1 MDLAE
6 GGSSDAPRGLAMPSP
21 VTNCALA
28 DPPRPC
34 QRELGTSYAVIGLH
48 ASGVI
53 TAACAR
59 SSLVPR

>member
-1 MDLAE
+1 VHLAE
-6 GGSSDAPRGLAMPSP
+6 GGSSDAPQGLAMPSLA
-21 VTNCALA
+21 TNCALA

-34 QRELGTSYAVIGLH
+34 QRQLGTSYALTGLH

-53 TAACAR
+53 TAACAH